1 VPTLVPI
8 TDADGAKSPD
18 DVVMPHLSL
27 GTPAIVARDAAIRI
41 ARAHL
46 EPHELF
52 YEISSRIRHVVP
64 YDAAGWMTLDPDSL
78 LAGGTL
84 ETNKSP
90 ALVRAMWRNELQHTD
105 VNTLSQLARRR
116 VPVAALS
123 ELDAASAAESRRAQ
137 VILLAAGI
145 GDELRVMLRAN
156 GVVWGHFAIYR
167 ERGSRDFS
175 SAERRFVADI
185 ANDVTLGLRRS
196 LARPPAPDRGS
207 IAQGVVT
214 LGPDGRITAKTAEA
228 ARTMALMPGDA
239 AATLYAVAIGARQHE
254 AARARVRLTDG
265 RWAVLYAAPM
275 IAPGDAS
282 NEIAVTVAPP
292 SQPEL
297 ASLLL
302 RLHGVTKR
310 ERQVAELV
318 MQRLTT
324 EEIAAR
330 LHISH
335 FTVRDHVKAVFAKTG
350 ARSRAEL
357 TALGSGR

>member
-1 VPTLVPI
+1 MRH
-8 TDADGAKSPD
+8 A
-18 DVVMPHLSL
+18 SL
-27 GTPAIVARDAAIRI
+27 DTSAVLAREAAIRI
-41 ARAHL
+41 GHARL
-46 EPHELF
+46 DPHELF
-52 YEISSRIRHVVP
+52 YEISTRMRRVVP

-78 LAGGTL
+78 LAGGTI

-90 ALVRAMWRNELQHTD
+90 ALVRAMWRNELLHPD

-116 VPVAALS
+116 VPVAAFS

-137 VILLAAGI
+137 VILLGAGI
-145 GDELRVMLRAN
+145 GDELRVMLRAD

-167 ERGSRDFS
+167 ESGSRDFS
-175 SAERRFVADI
+175 PAERKFVADI
-185 ANDVTLGLRRS
+185 ANDVTLGIRRS
-196 LARPPAPDRGS
+196 LARPPAPDRGML
-207 IAQGVVT
+207 AQGVVT
-214 LGPDGRITAKTAEA
+214 LGPDGRIVAKTAEA
-228 ARTMALMPGDA
+228 ARIMALMPGDA
-239 AATLYAVAIGARQHE
+239 AATLYAVAIGARQRE
-254 AARARVRLTDG
+254 GARARVRLTDG
-265 RWAVLYAAPM
+265 RWVVLYAAPM
-275 IAPGDAS
+275 IATGDAS
-282 NEIAVTVAPP
+282 DQIAVTLVPP

-330 LHISH
+330 LFISH
-335 FTVRDHVKAVFAKTG
+335 FTVRDHVKAVYAKTG

-357 TALGSGR
+357 MTLGSGPALTDGLGRPTR